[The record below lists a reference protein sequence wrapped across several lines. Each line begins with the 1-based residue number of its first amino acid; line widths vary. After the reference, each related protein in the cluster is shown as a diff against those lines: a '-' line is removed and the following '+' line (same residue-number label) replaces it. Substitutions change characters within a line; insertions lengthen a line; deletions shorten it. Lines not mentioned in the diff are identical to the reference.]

1 MTDDKTAN
9 LVEQPELVSLQLPGL
24 IVGPDWLA
32 QYLNHPA
39 LCLLDVR
46 LRDSYDEGHIPG
58 AVWLDL
64 STLTCSVRGVPGMVL
79 PPEPFVEQMRRQGL
93 SQGSPVVI
101 YDDHWGMPAARVL
114 WSLARYGHHNAAV
127 LNGGWD
133 RWLAEGRLWTAEPV
147 IPDRGHFVAKA
158 DESHLAEGAWL
169 RSANKESA
177 VTLVDT
183 RTPAEFSQGHL
194 PDAIC
199 WDWMNGVPRDS
210 WDIRRSADEL
220 LDELTGLGITPDK
233 EIVTYCQSGARAAH
247 TYLLL
252 RDLEAESF
260 TFTCGTN
267 ISFARVE
274 HK

>member
-24 IVGPDWLA
+24 IVGPDWSA

-46 LRDSYDEGHIPG
+46 LRDSYDEGQNLWLGLRDPDTDQVEVI
-58 AVWLDL
+58 ALDL
-64 STLTCSVRGVPGMVL
+64 DTLEITSRLDLG
-79 PPEPFVEQMRRQGL
+79 QDT
-93 SQGSPVVI
+93 
-101 YDDHWGMPAARVL
+101 YDDHWSMPAARVL